1 TDSSHEQKMAINSF
15 SLFLHQVEKASS
27 NLKLKALQI
36 VFDLLTMYERDF
48 LMAPGNEEQNTL
60 DQVTDFL
67 LNVLGNADGDSIQAT
82 AALGLSKLMITGVL
96 QQDRT
101 LGNQQ
106 LRQCLSIALPI
117 YAYST
122 SSNQQRL
129 QRVIIPSIQILDE
142 VYHELEGEQE
152 MITPLQI
159 LGTLVDWT
167 DARKLTTRS
176 QAEAALEHQV
186 YEDVHMDL
194 VIEMLTKAFE
204 ADDGLRKLYFQILNR
219 LYLPDETDENK
230 LRKVKYL
237 LSSYKIQQD
246 FV

>member
-1 TDSSHEQKMAINSF
+1 EKSAEELAKMAEIDMRCLSLCTAMLERVMSTFDENSTLDGILAELIIPAVK
-15 SLFLHQVEKASS
+15 SKDPTMRERGMITLGLCCLIHRVEKASS

-48 LMAPGNEEQNTL
+48 LMAPGNEEVSKKLCVGPNINSFQQNTL

-67 LNVLGNADGDSIQAT
+67 LNVLGNADSDSIQAT

-159 LGTLVDWT
+159 LGTL
-167 DARKLTTRS
+167 
-176 QAEAALEHQV
+176 
-186 YEDVHMDL
+186 
-194 VIEMLTKAFE
+194 
-204 ADDGLRKLYFQILNR
+204 
-219 LYLPDETDENK
+219 
-230 LRKVKYL
+230 
-237 LSSYKIQQD
+237 
-246 FV
+246 